1 MNDLKILENKLIPV
15 YITDEGEK
23 VVNARE
29 LHDYLDVERDFSTWI
44 NQRISDYGFENGI
57 DFSTFLG
64 ESSGGRPPKEYVL
77 SLDMGKELGMVER
90 NKHGRKI
97 RKYFIEVEKRAKN
110 IIQKTQSVDGKQFAL
125 ESTKMLMPLMEELK
139 LSAASKMTAVKKLYE
154 EAGIQ
159 LPFHVQLPDNLL
171 TCTEIAKKIGV
182 YSNSGNPH
190 SQAVGAI
197 INEIDIHPNE
207 VETTMGS
214 NEKHQYAQQQYY
226 PSVLDKVKGW
236 LTIKGKPNR
245 IETSSRNYNVKYLKG
260 GH

>member
-1 MNDLKILENKLIPV
+1 MNDLKVLENKLIPV

-23 VVNARE
+23 VLNARE
-29 LHDYLDVERDFSTWI
+29 LHDYLDVDTPFRKWVKRRI
-44 NQRISDYGFENGI
+44 NNYSFEEGL
-57 DFSTFLG
+57 DFSTFLS
-64 ESSGGRPPKEYVL
+64 ESTGGRPSKEFIL

-90 NKHGRKI
+90 NDQGKEI
-97 RKYFIEVEKRAKN
+97 RKYFIEVEKRARN
-110 IIQKTQSVDGKQFAL
+110 LVQNNQSVDGKHFAL
-125 ESTKMLMPLMEELK
+125 ESTKILMPLMEELK

-154 EAGIQ
+154 DGGIP

-171 TCTEIAKKIGV
+171 TCTEIAKRIGV

-197 INEIDIHPNE
+197 INEVDIHPNE

-214 NEKHQYAQQQYY
+214 NEKHQYSQQQYY